1 MAAWPPNRK
10 PSMSIRD
17 ENPSRNWF
25 AQGGSAYARF
35 RPTYP
40 ADLATYLA
48 SVSPDKRLAVDVGC
62 GTGQLTAQLGRH
74 FAQVVGFDPSAD
86 QLANAAQHPHVR
98 YERAPAEGL
107 PLDAGTVSLVTA
119 AQAAHWFDLP
129 AFFGEVRRVA
139 APGAVVALATYG
151 VLELEPEVS
160 QVFSRFYR
168 DVIGPFWP
176 PERALVDS
184 GYSTIDFPFSELP
197 APRMAIRQAWN
208 LPELLGYV
216 STWSAVRAAVDAG
229 RQDLL
234 ASFADDIGGAWGDAG
249 ARRSVSWPI
258 ALRIGRV

>member
-1 MAAWPPNRK
+1 MAHRLANRK
-10 PSMSIRD
+10 PSMPIST
-17 ENPSRNWF
+17 EQPSRNWF
-25 AQGGSAYARF
+25 AQGGSAYAKF
-35 RPTYP
+35 RPSYP
-40 ADLATYLA
+40 TELATFLA
-48 SVSPDKRLAVDVGC
+48 LVAPDKNLAVDVGC
-62 GTGQLTAQLGRH
+62 GTGQLTSQLASH
-74 FAQVVGFDPSAD
+74 FSQVIGLDPSAD
-86 QLANAAQHPHVR
+86 QLANAIQHPHVR
-98 YERAPAEGL
+98 YECAPAEKL

-151 VLELEPEVS
+151 VLELEPEVA
-160 QVFSRFYR
+160 QVFQRFYR

-184 GYSTIDFPFSELP
+184 GYSTIDFAFSELP
-197 APRMAIRQAWN
+197 APRMAIRQSWN